1 MNNIL
6 AGIVLY
12 NPQIERLILELK
24 SIEKQVQKICM
35 FDNGS
40 NNYSEIEKVIESIS
54 FRDKI
59 VLLRSADNKGIG
71 YALNKIFEYALDNK
85 YVWVLT
91 LDHDTICPPN
101 MMMEYCRYTSMEK
114 LGILCPRVIDKE
126 IVNNSWDSEG
136 DTVMEK
142 VKVCIQSGAL
152 VNVKVWEIVQR
163 FDEWMFIDFVDFD
176 FCKKVDINHFTI
188 FRCNR
193 VVIDHEL
200 GKRCRTSYARIA
212 EYLYS
217 FTKVKS
223 FVYLTYK
230 NIFSKERIYYCT
242 RNNIT
247 YIKKYSKFLD
257 TKMEYRK
264 LVSRIITRIIRGQN
278 RWMII
283 RETWK
288 GIKSALH
295 CKIEPYYI
303 QSEESMK
310 E

>member
-59 VLLRSADNKGIG
+59 VLLKSADNKGIG
-71 YALNKIFEYALDNK
+71 YALNRIFEYALDNK

-163 FDEWMFIDFVDFD
+163 FDEWMFIDFV
-176 FCKKVDINHFTI
+176 
-188 FRCNR
+188 
-193 VVIDHEL
+193 
-200 GKRCRTSYARIA
+200 
-212 EYLYS
+212 
-217 FTKVKS
+217 
-223 FVYLTYK
+223 
-230 NIFSKERIYYCT
+230 
-242 RNNIT
+242 
-247 YIKKYSKFLD
+247 
-257 TKMEYRK
+257 
-264 LVSRIITRIIRGQN
+264 
-278 RWMII
+278 
-283 RETWK
+283 
-288 GIKSALH
+288 
-295 CKIEPYYI
+295 
-303 QSEESMK
+303 
-310 E
+310 